1 MRAVVDERRLH
12 LPGELYH
19 QARADALDV
28 CVDHPTREL
37 GVAAYTSMSGGTWG
51 RTAGKCREWSL
62 PRPSP
67 SLSGVWGRRAPL
79 PLARQQWFWICRSS
93 RAFRSTP
100 DHRAAQ
106 QRQGQGPRGPSC
118 SACQGR
124 AHVLGDIDVLAPQR
138 RQGAA
143 PATPSWLAISVP
155 WAGRLGTRAAP
166 APAARRRWGRR
177 AGRLALFSAVE
188 EVTAHKSRPPVYA
201 MGRGQGRRADRR
213 ACQARGYPP
222 FFLPPCRC
230 AAVWRGLRRPTGRWR
245 RWPRRSVECPPTRL
259 CCGRKQRRASRPR
272 RERSST

>member
-1 MRAVVDERRLH
+1 MRAVVDERRFH
-12 LPGELYH
+12 LPPGELYH

-124 AHVLGDIDVLAPQR
+124 AHVLGDIDVLAPKEGKAPHQR
-138 RQGAA
+138 
-143 PATPSWLAISVP
+143 P
-155 WAGRLGTRAAP
+155 RLGSPEVSPGRAVWALAQHLRP
-166 APAARRRWGRR
+166 QPAADGGAEPAASPCSRR
-177 AGRLALFSAVE
+177 
-188 EVTAHKSRPPVYA
+188 
-201 MGRGQGRRADRR
+201 
-213 ACQARGYPP
+213 
-222 FFLPPCRC
+222 
-230 AAVWRGLRRPTGRWR
+230 
-245 RWPRRSVECPPTRL
+245 
-259 CCGRKQRRASRPR
+259 
-272 RERSST
+272 

>member
-1 MRAVVDERRLH
+1 MPRMVTAASVAVAVRCVGTACTTAPCPTAVVLDLQEQPGVSVHPRSPRRAAEAGAGPARAVMLRLS
-12 LPGELYH
+12 GTS
-19 QARADALDV
+19 ARA
-28 CVDHPTREL
+28 RR
-37 GVAAYTSMSGGTWG
+37 Y
-51 RTAGKCREWSL
+51 R
-62 PRPSP
+62 RPS
-67 SLSGVWGRRAPL
+67 
-79 PLARQQWFWICRSS
+79 
-93 RAFRSTP
+93 
-100 DHRAAQ
+100 
-106 QRQGQGPRGPSC
+106 
-118 SACQGR
+118 
-124 AHVLGDIDVLAPQR
+124 PQR

-143 PATPSWLAISVP
+143 PATPSWLARSVP

-259 CCGRKQRRASRPR
+259 GCGRKQRRASRPR